1 MERDKIEEEY
11 QALVV
16 KIEDLRSI
24 LADESKVLEII
35 KNDLT
40 DIKNKYGD
48 ERRTEISMVTTEIDI
63 DDLIDEEDI
72 VVTVTHKGYTKR
84 LPVDTYKSQ
93 RRGGRG
99 ISGLTTREEDFVE
112 HLFTTTTHHTLLFFT
127 THGVVYKLKGYQI
140 PEASRQAKGTAI
152 VNLLPLE
159 NDEKISAMIP
169 IKDFEDGKYLTFITK
184 NGIVKKTNVMDY
196 SKIRNGGLRA
206 IDLDENDEL
215 IRVKLTDNTQDI
227 IIATHDGYAIRFNET
242 EVRSTGR
249 TTRGVMGIRLHNGDY
264 VIGASVALPDSQLL
278 TVTENGYGK
287 KTPLDEYRIQSRGG
301 KGIFTYRIT
310 EKTGKLAGMKTVTD
324 NDDIIL
330 ITSDGV
336 IIRMHTDEISSY
348 SRQTQGVRVMRLDD
362 GVSVMSIAR
371 TEREEETDEETENS
385 EKVIA
390 DDTTETQIADES
402 KTEGDVE

>member
-1 MERDKIEEEY
+1 
-11 QALVV
+11 
-16 KIEDLRSI
+16 
-24 LADESKVLEII
+24 
-35 KNDLT
+35 
-40 DIKNKYGD
+40 
-48 ERRTEISMVTTEIDI
+48 
-63 DDLIDEEDI
+63 
-72 VVTVTHKGYTKR
+72 
-84 LPVDTYKSQ
+84 
-93 RRGGRG
+93 
-99 ISGLTTREEDFVE
+99 
-112 HLFTTTTHHTLLFFT
+112 
-127 THGVVYKLKGYQI
+127 
-140 PEASRQAKGTAI
+140 
-152 VNLLPLE
+152 
-159 NDEKISAMIP
+159 
-169 IKDFEDGKYLTFITK
+169 
-184 NGIVKKTNVMDY
+184 MDY

-249 TTRGVMGIRLHNGDY
+249 TTRGVMGIRLHDGDY

-348 SRQTQGVRVMRLDD
+348 SRQTQGVKLCVL
-362 GVSVMSIAR
+362 
-371 TEREEETDEETENS
+371 
-385 EKVIA
+385 
-390 DDTTETQIADES
+390 TT
-402 KTEGDVE
+402 V